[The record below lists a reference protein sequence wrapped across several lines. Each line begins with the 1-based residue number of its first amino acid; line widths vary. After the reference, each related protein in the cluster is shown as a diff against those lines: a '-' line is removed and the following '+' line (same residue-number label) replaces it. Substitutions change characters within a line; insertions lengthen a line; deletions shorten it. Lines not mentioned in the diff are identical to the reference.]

1 MRIEIKTKNIP
12 LTDDIVEY
20 AKKKLGDLDKFAQD
34 EVKEFQADLE
44 LSKPSFHHRKGPE
57 AFYAEMNLQL
67 PGKKLLRSEA
77 YANDL
82 RAAIDE
88 VKEEFERELK
98 KYKGKK
104 LNRIQKATRILR
116 RLIHSSEI

>member
-1 MRIEIKTKNIP
+1 MRIEIKTKNIT
-12 LTDDIVEY
+12 LSEDIVAY
-20 AKKKLGDLDKFAQD
+20 AKEKLSDLDRFAQD
-34 EVKEFQADLE
+34 EVREFQADLE
-44 LSKPSFHHRKGPE
+44 LSKPSNHHRKGPE
-57 AFYAEMNLQL
+57 SFYAELNLQL

-77 YANDL
+77 YASDL

-104 LNRIQKATRILR
+104 LDKAKEAARESKDVR
-116 RLIHSSEI
+116 RFS

>member
-1 MRIEIKTKNIP
+1 
-12 LTDDIVEY
+12 
-20 AKKKLGDLDKFAQD
+20 
-34 EVKEFQADLE
+34 LE

-104 LNRIQKATRILR
+104 LDRVQKANGISKKLV
-116 RLIHSSEI
+116 HSSKI